1 MDTSPLATPQNAATD
16 AQLYRT
22 QLDGIRKILAEAHI
36 SKRNSS
42 IIRGREAGEKLDT
55 HVTCMLVL
63 SEALEGSSAT
73 PDAQPEDFTG
83 RPLCKATDTISLF
96 LNAPSLDRLEI
107 HAKRRGELLAL
118 LDHAAVL
125 VDEACAKI
133 ESTGNKGLT
142 Q

>member
-1 MDTSPLATPQNAATD
+1 MDTSPLATPQNAAKG

-42 IIRGREAGEKLDT
+42 IIRGREAGI
-55 HVTCMLVL
+55 
-63 SEALEGSSAT
+63 ALHRHLAGIVAFAEIFEGSSAT
-73 PDAQPEDFTG
+73 PHAYPEDFTG
-83 RPLCKATDTISLF
+83 RPLCEITNSISLY
-96 LNAPSLDRLEI
+96 LNAPSFDRLEI

-118 LDHAAVL
+118 LDRAAVL
-125 VDEACAKI
+125 VDEACARV
-133 ESTGNKGLT
+133 EGTGNRGFA

>member
-1 MDTSPLATPQNAATD
+1 MDTSPLATPQNAATG

-22 QLDGIRKILAEAHI
+22 QLDGVRKILAEAHI

-42 IIRGREAGEKLDT
+42 IIRGREAGEKLNT
-55 HVTCMLVL
+55 HVTCMLML
-63 SEALEGSSAT
+63 SEVLEGSSAT

-83 RPLCKATDTISLF
+83 RPLCKVTDTISL
-96 LNAPSLDRLEI
+96 LLDAPGFDRLEI
-107 HAKRRGELLAL
+107 HAKRREELLAL

-125 VDEACAKI
+125 ADGACAKI
-133 ESTGNKGLT
+133 QGTGNRGFA